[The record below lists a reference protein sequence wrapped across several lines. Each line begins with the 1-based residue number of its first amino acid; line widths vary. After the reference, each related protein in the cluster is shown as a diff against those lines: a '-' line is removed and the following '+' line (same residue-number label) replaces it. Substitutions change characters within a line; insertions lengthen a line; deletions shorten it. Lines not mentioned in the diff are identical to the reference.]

1 MAVNWII
8 SNKNLKELT
17 LLKTVDTNDQMLMET
32 FKENSQC
39 EKMLDEFEQYIE
51 CECSILNKDN

>member
-1 MAVNWII
+1 MKI
-8 SNKNLKELT
+8 KELT

-51 CECSILNKDN
+51 CECSILNKRQLTKVI